1 MESLKK
7 YFDQYSIDLAG
18 YIGASIIGA
27 GIGLAICKLI

>member
-1 MESLKK
+1 MDSLKK

-18 YIGASIIGA
+18 YIAASIIGA